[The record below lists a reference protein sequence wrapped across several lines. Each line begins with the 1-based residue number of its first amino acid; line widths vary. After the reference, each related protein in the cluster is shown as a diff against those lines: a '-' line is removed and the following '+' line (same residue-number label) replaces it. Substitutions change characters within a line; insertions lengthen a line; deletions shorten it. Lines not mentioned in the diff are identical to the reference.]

1 MVNSDDEGGSSY
13 NFGHVLARLSHGAHR
28 VNKKS
33 TRTSTSPSAIERVA
47 GCERT
52 ADLIN
57 RIDSRS
63 WRYRYQLNSSIQ
75 FISYVVDT
83 PGTDSL
89 LLVSMPRATKR
100 SRSTAA
106 AAAGFCFLTMTQHVC
121 AFAPHSLGGACTTS
135 SCFVPSSCSAPLL
148 SLGKCNAYASCKP
161 IVKQRARRTSST
173 GLSMALI
180 PIPASTLST
189 LLVTGLPTSAQYA
202 AYWGRT
208 SRERYQSVAESLNVS
223 FLGVFMAYFVSYILG
238 DFVGILG
245 AFVSAFWILLSP
257 ELKAY
262 QRNWELRGG
271 RDLVDPW
278 LDDEV
283 DFGGLR
289 EDQRGLYGAY
299 YFGHVVRVA
308 VVEDPTCP
316 RAKNILWK
324 NLTTTPW
331 KRTRTKSS
339 WVSRGSCGCW

>member
-1 MVNSDDEGGSSY
+1 
-13 NFGHVLARLSHGAHR
+13 
-28 VNKKS
+28 
-33 TRTSTSPSAIERVA
+33 
-47 GCERT
+47 
-52 ADLIN
+52 
-57 RIDSRS
+57 
-63 WRYRYQLNSSIQ
+63 
-75 FISYVVDT
+75 
-83 PGTDSL
+83 
-89 LLVSMPRATKR
+89 MPRATKR
-100 SRSTAA
+100 SRSTEAA
-106 AAAGFCFLTMTQHVC
+106 AAAGVCFLTLTAQHAC
-121 AFAPHSLGGACTTS
+121 AFAPHSPAGTAS
-135 SCFVPSSCSAPLL
+135 SRFVPPSCPAPLL
-148 SLGKCNAYASCKP
+148 SLGKPRPNIYSSCKP
-161 IVKQRARRTSST
+161 IGRQRTRRLTST

-180 PIPASTLST
+180 PIPASSLST

-299 YFGHVVRVA
+299 YFGRGGGRGGPRPARERRVS
-308 VVEDPTCP
+308 PG
-316 RAKNILWK
+316 RI
-324 NLTTTPW
+324 
-331 KRTRTKSS
+331 
-339 WVSRGSCGCW
+339 